1 MISLSLLKS
10 RWFRI
15 VSISVILCLVVLL
28 GTPLLARYLAQQWLL
43 ENGGEQVLFED
54 VDLNLFTGNLVLQ
67 GLEVKVD
74 NETTLFFDSVDLELE
89 WWPLQRRQVDVQS
102 MQLTGLHLII
112 DNRDPEA
119 TRIGGIPYPVP
130 TLTANRRKKRRA
142 PGYPVSRR

>member
-15 VSISVILCLVVLL
+15 ASISVILCLVVLL

-43 ENGGEQVLFED
+43 DNGGEQVLFED

-89 WWPLQRRQVDVQS
+89 WWPLQRF
-102 MQLTGLHLII
+102 
-112 DNRDPEA
+112 
-119 TRIGGIPYPVP
+119 
-130 TLTANRRKKRRA
+130 A
-142 PGYPVSRR
+142 PDYR